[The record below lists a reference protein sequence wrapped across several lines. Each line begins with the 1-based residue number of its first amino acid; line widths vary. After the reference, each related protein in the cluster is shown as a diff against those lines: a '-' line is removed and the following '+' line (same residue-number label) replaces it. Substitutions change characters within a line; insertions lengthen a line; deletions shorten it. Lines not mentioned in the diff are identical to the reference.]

1 MNKRRRLNG
10 TVKSNKMDKTV
21 IVDVF
26 RTFSHPLYH
35 KVVREKKSY
44 KAHDTF
50 GCNVGDKVIIVE
62 SKPISRTVR
71 WMVEKVLIEEIRQED
86 VESVEEMEEAIE
98 EAIEEAQEEIEEA
111 VETVLDEV
119 AEEAE
124 EIAEEA
130 EEVVEDV
137 VEEAA
142 EALEEAEVEAED
154 EEQK

>member
-35 KVVREKKSY
+35 KVVREKKSS

-98 EAIEEAQEEIEEA
+98 EAIEEAQEETEEA

-124 EIAEEA
+124 EIAEET

>member
-98 EAIEEAQEEIEEA
+98 DAREEPQEETEEA